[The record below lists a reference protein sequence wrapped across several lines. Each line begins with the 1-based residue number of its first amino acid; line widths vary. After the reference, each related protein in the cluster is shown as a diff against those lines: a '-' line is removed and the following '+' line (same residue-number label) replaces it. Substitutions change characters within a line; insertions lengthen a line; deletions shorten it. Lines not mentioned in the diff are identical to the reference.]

1 MSGNI
6 IIIADFVHNHLLK
19 TGSKDLENAWGPN
32 YRWEHTERVAC
43 WALRLAEEEKANAEK
58 CVIAA
63 LFHDVS
69 HFTCEDYRQHGTKSA
84 EIARDYLQKN
94 GYDKDFVEN
103 VAYAVET
110 HVAEQNPKTLEA
122 KILQDA
128 DTLDRFG
135 YLRILLFGKKAEVS
149 NLENLRKEIYSSLA
163 YLNKLERGEFGP
175 MWTNTGKTK
184 LKELINL
191 NKTFL
196 KGVLEELENTKI
208 PSTF

>member
-1 MSGNI
+1 MSGKI
-6 IIIADFVHNHLLK
+6 KRIADFVHDYLLK
-19 TGSKDLENAWGPN
+19 TGSKDLEIAWGPN
-32 YRWEHTERVAC
+32 YRWEHTQRVAC
-43 WALRLAEEEKANAEK
+43 WALRLANEERANAEK

-69 HFTCEDYRQHGTKSA
+69 HFVCENYREHGTKSA
-84 EIARDYLQKN
+84 EIARDFLQKN

-110 HVAEQNPKTLEA
+110 HVAEPNPKTLEA

-135 YLRILLFGKKAEVS
+135 YFRILLLGKKAEVS
-149 NLENLRKEIYSSLA
+149 NLENLRKEVNSSLA

-175 MWTNTGKTK
+175 MWTNTGKAK

-191 NKTFL
+191 NKAFL
-196 KGVLEELENTKI
+196 GGVLEEIENTKT
-208 PSTF
+208 PNMV